1 MICRLRSRRLGNRH
15 PGGRRLGVTACA
27 AAVWLFAG
35 VVPAWSS
42 TGRGT
47 ERYAEA
53 TGSSDPALGRIEA
66 MAGATTTPPDAGGEA
81 GTGTP
86 EPCQWY
92 PADLYLYLQA
102 APGPTERTAPDGTRE
117 VLYTRVCDPADVS
130 YHWVRDTAGPGQA
143 VATAMAIAQERIPAP
158 AAVFAPDIE
167 RGAFVKAPMRFG
179 ITNGRPVSVSAS
191 VPGVTATVTA
201 TPRRLE
207 FTPGDGSPAA
217 DCDVSG
223 SESGTA
229 ADQPAAAC
237 TYTYRDSSTVAPN
250 GEYWPAQLRVEWSVG
265 WTATTGEGGVL
276 PSVTTTADYAVPV
289 REIQALE
296 HAN

>member
-1 MICRLRSRRLGNRH
+1 MPAAIGCRLRSRRLGNRH
-15 PGGRRLGVTACA
+15 LVVAACV
-27 AAVWLFAG
+27 AVWLFTG
-35 VVPAWSS
+35 VAPAWSS

-47 ERYAEA
+47 ERHAEA

-66 MAGATTTPPDAGGEA
+66 MAGATTTPPDTGG
-81 GTGTP
+81 GGGNGTP

-117 VLYTRVCDPADVS
+117 VLYARVCDPADVT
-130 YHWVRDTAGPGQA
+130 YHWLRDTVDPQQA
-143 VATAMAIAQERIPAP
+143 VVVAMAIAQERIPAP
-158 AAVFAPDIE
+158 AAMFAPDIE
-167 RGAFVKAPMRFG
+167 RGAFVKAPLRFG
-179 ITNGRPVSVSAS
+179 ITNGHPVSASAS

-207 FTPGDGSPAA
+207 FTPGDGSPPA
-217 DCDVSG
+217 DCDVAG
-223 SESGTA
+223 PGAGTG

-250 GEYWPAQLRVEWSVG
+250 GESWPARLRVEWAVG
-265 WTATTGEGGVL
+265 WTATTGAGGDL